1 MAKIIYLQDR
11 KTGVHCYTP
20 EMGDRKPDIEMTA
33 RIGHYGSYYV
43 TTSLPLKGRGITPV
57 GNYEDGRT
65 KYKCT
70 DLAFSKLEAQYPI
83 KMECLL
89 D

>member
-11 KTGVHCYTP
+11 KNGVHCYTP
-20 EMGDRKPDIEMTA
+20 EMGDRKPDIEMSA
-33 RIGHYGSYYV
+33 RVGHFGGYYV
-43 TTSLPLKGRGITPV
+43 TTNRELKGRGITSV
-57 GNYEDGRT
+57 DCYQDGKY

-70 DLAFSKLEAQYPI
+70 VLAFSKLEAQYPI